1 MPHDFFSVCSRFQ
14 VARKPASKK
23 AQRAKRPARKVSHS
37 VHSKMIVFFQ
47 GAIFCG

>member
-1 MPHDFFSVCSRFQ
+1 MPHYFFSVGSRFQ

-37 VHSKMIVFFQ
+37 VHSKMFVFLQ
-47 GAIFCG
+47 GAIFWA